1 MQIVIKMLHGGASG
15 SSVIFLHARSVV
27 GPPEVRFA
35 HPVRLPP
42 DTHSQGHGR
51 PCLRR
56 PHHRPGFYETG
67 ILAAGRGHTAILEAL
82 IFNEL

>member
-1 MQIVIKMLHGGASG
+1 MDS
-15 SSVIFLHARSVV
+15 FLLVDNVAFECARPAVA
-27 GPPEVRFA
+27 PLEVRFA

-56 PHHRPGFYETG
+56 PHHRPDFYETG
-67 ILAAGRGHTAILEAL
+67 ILAAGCGHTAILEAL

>member
-1 MQIVIKMLHGGASG
+1 MQFCIKMLHGGAGGG
-15 SSVIFLHARSVV
+15 SVFFYTPDRWWGRRS
-27 GPPEVRFA
+27 FA

-56 PHHRPGFYETG
+56 PHHRPGFHETG
-67 ILAAGRGHTAILEAL
+67 ILAAGRGHAAILEAL
-82 IFNEL
+82 IFNKL